1 MAAGVGVL
9 HLQGVVGFLH
19 QKEEVVVL
27 GQQGQGEQVVQT
39 VVLGV
44 QVLTVQE
51 GEVAQL
57 LVQEE
62 EVVHLL
68 GVLGGQKGELVLVLQ
83 ERVA

>member
-1 MAAGVGVL
+1 M
-9 HLQGVVGFLH
+9 
-19 QKEEVVVL
+19 

-68 GVLGGQKGELVLVLQ
+68 GVLGGQKGELVLILQ

>member
-1 MAAGVGVL
+1 MP
-9 HLQGVVGFLH
+9 
-19 QKEEVVVL
+19 L

-68 GVLGGQKGELVLVLQ
+68 GVLGGQKGELVLILQ